1 MDISIKIG
9 NFTLKQNVS
18 VLICELLLFYVLI
31 PSRGRF
37 FGISFAANLV
47 VLLCFLGQFFV
58 SQKVVYGIPKFC
70 VVYILIS
77 IFGILVHY
85 SDRSLLDNIIV
96 IIRLIAPFYII
107 LIGITNLDRFMTML
121 QYIVKVF
128 TIYGI
133 FGIIEAL
140 IHFNIF
146 DALTGTKVI
155 YEAANEIRFGL
166 ARNRGAADISINNGM
181 LLCLVLCIAAYVLI
195 YASKKDRKWYQ
206 LCYLIIFIDT
216 FLTLSRA
223 VWMELVITQILIF
236 VVLAP
241 KSKLRVIGKIL
252 LICIC
257 GGLLLLTIKP
267 DLLEKIIY
275 IFKEMFS
282 SIYDA
287 FSGSDTSES
296 SQMSYGVGHRFI
308 LWKWVWEKVQ
318 GYLIFGAGDKIPFI
332 YVAPSGFIKQSIEV
346 MWLYTLYRMG
356 LVGLFGYIVF
366 QIGSIVYM
374 IKGHK
379 LEKKVFED
387 KKVTFNY
394 VILVATALY
403 FFTQFSCSGFE
414 DLKFYYI
421 ILALVFAYN
430 KICKQKFDNENEV
443 SM

>member
-1 MDISIKIG
+1 MNISIKIG
-9 NFTLKQNVS
+9 NFTVKQNIS
-18 VLICELLLFYVLI
+18 VLFCELLLFYVLI
-31 PSRGRF
+31 PLRGRI

-47 VLLCFLGQFFV
+47 LIMCFVGQFLV
-58 SQKVVYGIPKFC
+58 SQRVVYDIPKFC

-77 IFGILVHY
+77 IFGILIHY
-85 SDRSLLDNIIV
+85 SDRSLVDNVIV
-96 IIRLIAPFYII
+96 IIRFIAPFYII
-107 LIGITNLDRFMTML
+107 LIGITSMDGFMTML
-121 QYIVKVF
+121 QYIVKIF

-140 IHFNIF
+140 THFNIF
-146 DALTGTKVI
+146 DALTGTKVV
-155 YEAANEIRFGL
+155 YEAANELRFGL
-166 ARNRGAADISINNGM
+166 ARNRGAANISINNGM

-195 YASKKDRKWYQ
+195 YASKRNRKWYQ
-206 LCYLIIFIDT
+206 LCYLIIFVDT

-241 KSKLRVIGKIL
+241 KSKLKVIGKIL

-257 GGLLLLTIKP
+257 GGLLLLIIKP
-267 DLLEKIIY
+267 DLLEKITY

-282 SIYDA
+282 STYDA

-296 SQMSYGVGHRFI
+296 SEMSYGVGHRFI

-318 GYLIFGAGDKIPFI
+318 GYLIFGTGDKIPFI
-332 YVAPSGFIKQSIEV
+332 YVASSGYIKESIEV
-346 MWLYTLYRMG
+346 MWLYMLYRMG

-366 QIGSIVYM
+366 QIGSIVHM

-394 VILVATALY
+394 VMLVATALY

-421 ILALVFAYN
+421 MLALVFAYN
-430 KICKQKFDNENEV
+430 KICKQKLDNEKELP
-443 SM
+443 M